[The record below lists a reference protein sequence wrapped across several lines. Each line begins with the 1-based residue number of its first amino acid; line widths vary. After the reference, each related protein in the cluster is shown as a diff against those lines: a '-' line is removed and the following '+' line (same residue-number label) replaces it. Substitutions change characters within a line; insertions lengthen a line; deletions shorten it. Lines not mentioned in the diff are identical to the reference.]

1 MLLVETEMNH
11 RFTSL
16 EEKEQK
22 DKLNEEQAH
31 ELEYSQETDSE
42 VQHKTEFV
50 SKREKPEWEDTLTNR
65 MLHWN
70 YTEGQKEELQ
80 KAVAAK
86 IPKSVIMKYFYPDVS
101 VDRMR
106 EIRENNVTMN
116 GS

>member
-1 MLLVETEMNH
+1 MLLGETELNH

-22 DKLNEEQAH
+22 DKLNEAQAQ

-42 VQHKTEFV
+42 VQHKTESV
-50 SKREKPEWEDTLTNR
+50 PKREKPEWEDTLTNR

-80 KAVAAK
+80 KAVATK
-86 IPKSVIMKYFYPDVS
+86 IPKSVIMDYFYPDVS
-101 VDRMR
+101 VDQMR
-106 EIRENNVTMN
+106 EIREQQ
-116 GS
+116 